1 MSEPNN
7 ILFNTGNHTDS
18 AVIYDKFSKA
28 EQQFSVKKDKTF
40 YITTPI
46 YYPSGKLQLGNTYT
60 TVLAD
65 AAARYHRLLGEDV
78 YFLTGTDE
86 HGLKIQQKAEASG
99 VSEIEYL
106 DGMAKQIKDLW
117 QLMDISYDDF
127 IRTTEDRHEKAVAK
141 IFTQLLE
148 NGDIYKGEYEGW
160 YSVSDEEYFTESQL
174 AEVYRDD
181 AGKVIGG
188 KAPSG
193 HEVELVKEEAY
204 FFKMSKYADWLLD
217 YYKTH
222 PEFIQPEA
230 RMNEMINNFIAPGLE
245 DLAVTRTSFNWGISV
260 PGDEKHVI
268 YVWIDALANYITAL
282 GYNSDNT
289 ELFDKFWPANVQL
302 VGKEIV
308 RFHTIYW
315 PIMLHAL
322 GLELPKS
329 VVGHGW
335 LVMKDGKMSK
345 SKGNV
350 IYPEVLE
357 ERYGLDAVRY
367 YLLRSMPFGNDGV
380 FTPEDFVA
388 RVNYDLAND
397 LGNLLNRTVA
407 MINKYVGGVIPELHT
422 GKTAFDEDLVRTVED
437 AIVGYNKNFK
447 ELRTADALED
457 VWKVIRRANK
467 YIDETQPWVLAKDE
481 NEKDVLSSVMAHL
494 AGALRV
500 VAVLLQPVLTQ
511 APKEIFAQLGLDYSD
526 KGVAIAGL
534 TFSKLPTGGNVVKKG
549 KPIFPRQDVEEEVAF
564 ISGLVSKDTKGKG
577 RAVKEAAKE
586 AAKTDDESTKELI
599 TYDDFDKVQILA
611 AKITAGEF
619 VPKSEKLLKFTL
631 DDGSGKPRQILSGI
645 RKWYSDPAAL
655 VGKTVAIVANMKPRK
670 MAGELSEGMILSAE
684 KNDIVTVTIL
694 PDSIEPGS
702 GIE

>member
-86 HGLKIQQKAEASG
+86 HGLKIQQKAEAAG
-99 VSEIEYL
+99 ISEIDFL

-117 QLMDISYDDF
+117 KLMDISYDDF

-245 DLAVTRTSFNWGISV
+245 DLAVTRTSFDWGISV

-282 GYNSDNT
+282 GYNSDDT
-289 ELFDKFWPANVQL
+289 TLFDKFWPANVQL

-407 MINKYVGGVIPELHT
+407 MINKYVDGVIPELLT
-422 GKTAFDEDLVRTVED
+422 GKTSFDEDLVRTVED
-437 AIVGYNKNFK
+437 AIVEYNKNFK
-447 ELRTADALED
+447 ELRTADALES
-457 VWKVIRRANK
+457 VWKIIRRANK

-481 NEKDVLSSVMAHL
+481 NEKEVLSSVMAHL

-500 VAVLLQPVLTQ
+500 TAVLLRPVLTQ
-511 APKEIFAQLGLDYSD
+511 APKKIFDQLGLDYSD

-534 TFSKLPTGGNVVKKG
+534 TFSKLPTGGHVAKKG
-549 KPIFPRQDVEEEVAF
+549 EPIFPRQDVEEEVAF

-586 AAKTDDESTKELI
+586 AAQVAPSKDLI
-599 TYDDFDKVQILA
+599 TYDDFDKVEILA
-611 AKITAGEF
+611 AKITAGEI
-619 VPKSEKLLKFTL
+619 VAKSEKLLKFTL